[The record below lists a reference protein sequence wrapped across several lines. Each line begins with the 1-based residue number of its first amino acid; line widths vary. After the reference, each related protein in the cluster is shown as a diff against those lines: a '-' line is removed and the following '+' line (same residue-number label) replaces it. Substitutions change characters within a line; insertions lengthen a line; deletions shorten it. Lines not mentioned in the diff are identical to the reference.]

1 MQYGHQDTGEDMTE
15 FEALQGRINAALD
28 RIGTQVEQ
36 ISLTPEPEPTPEP
49 EGPDRAELMQQ
60 LEDERLANAQLEER
74 IVALNAQVTALEE
87 AQAQAEAEPPAPST
101 GADPEVVA
109 AQAQQLARLD
119 MELYQLR
126 RANEQLVQSSEE
138 LRKAAETQ
146 SVDPML
152 INQAML
158 SEIDGLRRARA
169 ADKAE
174 IETLLAQL
182 EPLVA
187 QATEDD
193 DAEKAE
199 EN

>member
-1 MQYGHQDTGEDMTE
+1 MRNMTE

-36 ISLTPEPEPTPEP
+36 FSVVPEPEPTPEP
-49 EGPDRAELMQQ
+49 EGPDRADLMQQ

-74 IVALNAQVTALEE
+74 IKALNAQATAQEE
-87 AQAQAEAEPPAPST
+87 ALAEAQAEAQQPAQPS

-119 MELYQLR
+119 MELHQLR
-126 RANEQLVQSSEE
+126 RVNEQLVQSSEE
-138 LRKAAETQ
+138 LRKAAEAQ
-146 SVDPML
+146 IAEPIL
-152 INQAML
+152 INRAML
-158 SEIDGLRRARA
+158 SEIDGLRSARA

-187 QATEDD
+187 QATASD